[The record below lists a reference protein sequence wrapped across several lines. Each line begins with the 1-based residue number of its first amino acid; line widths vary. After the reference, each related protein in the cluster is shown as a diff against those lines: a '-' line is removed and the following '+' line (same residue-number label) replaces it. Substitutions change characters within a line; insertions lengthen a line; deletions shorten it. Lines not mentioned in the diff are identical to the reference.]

1 MKIPKSS
8 ENRIRIKLTSLS
20 DVDWINARSGLKK
33 SSKIATIYE
42 KTIEGRPHA
51 KAVCSN

>member
-8 ENRIRIKLTSLS
+8 EIRIKLTSLS

-33 SSKIATIYE
+33 SSKITSIYE
-42 KTIEGRPHA
+42 KTLERHPQ
-51 KAVCSN
+51 

>member
-8 ENRIRIKLTSLS
+8 EIRIKIKLTSLS

-33 SSKIATIYE
+33 SSKITSIYE
-42 KTIEGRPHA
+42 KTIERHPQ
-51 KAVCSN
+51 